1 MSAASAH
8 KPAQPRSDAER
19 LVVYEHS
26 DLIYW
31 WVVWG
36 YGFLCALL
44 TRVQGKEI
52 SLEGTRSVLMYPGA
66 WLGISFVML
75 VLFVLTFTTLRAR
88 GVISLLLFL
97 ILLATGLIVQFYFG
111 WDQLLSFAPL
121 LLVHMNLAFY
131 LLFSGTLLVVW
142 LFAIFVRD
150 RLTRYEFARGSI
162 SKRVAL
168 SEGSESFTSP
178 QIEIARD
185 SDDVFVHRL
194 LGLAFL
200 GFGTGDIRV
209 RFSTPGGGQ
218 HVYLLKNVWRAG
230 RVEREI
236 NRLLA

>member
-1 MSAASAH
+1 MSTASAQ

-19 LVVYEHS
+19 LVVCEHS

-97 ILLATGLIVQFYFG
+97 ILLTTGLIVQFYFG

-142 LFAIFVRD
+142 LFAIFVCCW
-150 RLTRYEFARGSI
+150 LTHYVFAC
-162 SKRVAL
+162 
-168 SEGSESFTSP
+168 
-178 QIEIARD
+178 
-185 SDDVFVHRL
+185 
-194 LGLAFL
+194 GL
-200 GFGTGDIRV
+200 
-209 RFSTPGGGQ
+209 
-218 HVYLLKNVWRAG
+218 
-230 RVEREI
+230 
-236 NRLLA
+236 

>member
-1 MSAASAH
+1 MSAASAQNS
-8 KPAQPRSDAER
+8 AEPRFDAER

-36 YGFLCALL
+36 YGFFCAVL

-97 ILLATGLIVQFYFG
+97 ILVTTGLIVQFYFG

-131 LLFSGTLLVVW
+131 LLFSGILLVVW
-142 LFAIFVRD
+142 LFAILVRD

-178 QIEIARD
+178 QIEVARE
-185 SDDVFVHRL
+185 SDDIFVHRL

-209 RFSTPGGGQ
+209 RFSTPGSGQ
-218 HVYLLKNVWRAG
+218 HVYLIKNVWRAG